1 MLQRDY
7 PILEFDSDREA
18 LINAADHLARIEI
31 PEHCVVC
38 FFNEVIDKLVSGGRA
53 RVLTE
58 LVAESGKTPVYE
70 VNVGERKVGLFNP
83 GLGAPS
89 AAKNLE
95 KVIALGCNKFIAC
108 GGAGMLDRNIQVGH
122 LIIPKFAV
130 RDEGTSY
137 HYLEPSREVEA
148 SAVGVQAI
156 EKVLAAHDVPYIVS
170 KTWTT
175 DAFYRST
182 PEKIRLRKSEGCPAV
197 EKELPCCTCEQ
208 ESDILNT
215 SREATNRRLERR
227 ILVVDVVLD
236 RFHVKSDKKERAR
249 EWMQVLNNR
258 IAECRATLEAE
269 SMYFEAI
276 FSEERDDEMY
286 LWWLEFKDTGG
297 RPIQESEAEIDRI
310 HLDFWQECIENSSRQ
325 VMRTELVLIPE
336 FIKRAIDSR

>member
-1 MLQRDY
+1 MNNITALINYRGRMDHQPGAGPFQAYGINGQVNVTNPEKVSNDHKAMCKGISMLQRDY

-38 FFNEVIDKLVSGGRA
+38 FFNDVIDKLVSGGRA

-70 VNVGERKVGLFNP
+70 ADVGERKVGLFNP

-95 KVIALGCNKFIAC
+95 KVIALGCNTFIAC
-108 GGAGMLDRNIQVGH
+108 GGAGILDRNIQVGH
-122 LIIPKFAV
+122 IIIPKFAV

-148 SAVGVQAI
+148 SSVGVEAI
-156 EKVLAAHDVPYIVS
+156 ERVLAAHDVPYIVS

-182 PEKIRLRKSEGCPAV
+182 PEKIRLRKSEGCLAV
-197 EKELPCCTCEQ
+197 DMECAAFYAVAQ
-208 ESDILNT
+208 F
-215 SREATNRRLERR
+215 R
-227 ILVVDVVLD
+227 DVVFAQLLYGGD
-236 RFHVKSDKKERAR
+236 DLSSEKWDSRDWTKPTSIR
-249 EWMQVLNNR
+249 ENLFW
-258 IAECRATLEAE
+258 IAAE
-269 SMYFEAI
+269 SCLAV
-276 FSEERDDEMY
+276 SN
-286 LWWLEFKDTGG
+286 
-297 RPIQESEAEIDRI
+297 P
-310 HLDFWQECIENSSRQ
+310 
-325 VMRTELVLIPE
+325 
-336 FIKRAIDSR
+336 